1 MPTPGSPPTRTSE
14 PGTRPPPSTLSNS
27 EMPRLKRGEESSDTA
42 DRGSGLVPRGEDVPP
57 RVGRR
62 STCTGSKEFQAS
74 HEGQRPNHLGLSRP
88 QLWQTNTCFR
98 LPLPRLSVVTRCFRR
113 GYNTAS
119 LTSGRMT
126 SLSSSQSI
134 STVSPDWNSPRSIA
148 SDSWSS
154 SMFCMTLRR
163 GLAPNTGS

>member
-14 PGTRPPPSTLSNS
+14 PRTRPPPRTLSNS

-42 DRGSGLVPRGEDVPP
+42 DRGSGPAPEEEDAAPREE
-57 RVGRR
+57 RR
-62 STCTGSKEFQAS
+62 SMCTGSKEFQAS
-74 HEGQRPNHLGLSRP
+74 HEGQRPSHLGLSRP

-113 GYNTAS
+113 GYNRAS

-134 STVSPDWNSPRSIA
+134 STTSPGWNSPRRIA
-148 SDSWSS
+148 SDNWSS
-154 SMFCMTLRR
+154 SMFWITLRNGR
-163 GLAPNTGS
+163 APKTGS